1 MSARTS
7 IGLRSSARRIVRE
20 TCAALA
26 PGERTVG
33 AKLLACDFVERCAAS
48 AAANDWPSV
57 TAWARTA
64 CERYGDAL
72 PVERLL
78 AGAMDRVAAAFDPHG
93 DETAAL
99 AFERARSELGGALA
113 HPPLRAGAHPFE
125 TVDEV
130 DVVLDALLGRLD
142 LSDPLTAEHCRAVG
156 AWCARLGK
164 RLGGSHDEIAH
175 LTRAGLIHD
184 VGKVNTPV
192 EILVAPRALS
202 EDEMATMR
210 RHTLDG
216 EAIVREIALAAHLA
230 GAVRSHHERFDGR
243 GYPDGLRG
251 EAIPRD
257 ARIVAVADAFNAMIG
272 RRPYRPP
279 LPPPDALDQL
289 VDGRGTQFDP
299 DAVDAMTELVAERA

>member
-1 MSARTS
+1 MSARAS
-7 IGLRSSARRIVRE
+7 IALRSSARRIVRE
-20 TCAALA
+20 TCAALP

-33 AKLLACDFVERCAAS
+33 AKLLASDFVDRCAAS

-57 TAWARTA
+57 TAWARSA

-72 PVERLL
+72 PVERVLR
-78 AGAMDRVAAAFDPHG
+78 GAMDRVAAAFDPHG

-99 AFERARSELGGALA
+99 AFERARAELGGALA
-113 HPPLRAGAHPFE
+113 PPPRRARTQRFE
-125 TVDEV
+125 TVDEI
-130 DVVLDALLGRLD
+130 DVLIDTLLERLD

-156 AWCARLGK
+156 AWCARLEK
-164 RLGGSHDEIAH
+164 RLGGSHEEIAH

-192 EILVAPRALS
+192 EILIAPRALS
-202 EDEMATMR
+202 ADEMATMR

-230 GAVRSHHERFDGR
+230 GAVRSHHERFDGK

-251 EAIPRD
+251 TAIPRD

-272 RRPYRPP
+272 RRPYRLP
-279 LPPPDALDQL
+279 LSPSDALDQL
-289 VDGRGTQFDP
+289 VRNRGTQFDP